1 MDYLVE
7 EYASGKPFYPL
18 SDFIILKEKVSDDYA
33 KPTVTELSKS
43 KEKSVEQDTVVIIHT
58 RNATLDM
65 TIFTYPKCTNRT
77 GLTISRIVNLSE
89 SISSGK
95 INLSPGSVYI
105 KHTGRTK

>member
-43 KEKSVEQDTVVIIHT
+43 KLKSVEQDSVVIIHT
-58 RNATLDM
+58 RMATLDI
-65 TIFTYPKCTNRT
+65 TIFTYPECTDRQ
-77 GLTISRIVNLSE
+77 LTISQIVNLPE
-89 SISSGK
+89 SRSSGR
-95 INLSPGSVYI
+95 INISPGSVYNM
-105 KHTGRTK
+105 HTGCTK